1 LSALRVET
9 PSQNVTLYL
18 GDCAEILPTL
28 GRFGVLIA
36 DPPYEFNTSG
46 GGKFR
51 NARNMLEMIEEHG
64 LADGFDHTLL
74 SRFRADSV
82 VCFCHN
88 DQLPK
93 LLPWFASQFERVV
106 LCAWHKD
113 NPMPVANRHYQP
125 DTEFYIHAWSGHAFP
140 RGTLADKKRYVFAPV
155 GKSEFEHPTVKP
167 LKIMRKIIVNVG
179 PLSICDPFMG
189 TGSTGVAAVEA
200 GRRFVGIEREPKF
213 FEIAVQ
219 RISEA
224 LLSAPAIPLVPADEK
239 RGVLL

>member
-1 LSALRVET
+1 MSARRVEHLSDT
-9 PSQNVTLYL
+9 VALYR

-28 GRFGVLIA
+28 GRFGALIA
-36 DPPYEFNTSG
+36 DPPYEFDTSG

-51 NARNMLEMIEEHG
+51 AARDTLEAIEAHG
-64 LADGFDHTLL
+64 LSDGFDEKLL

-93 LLPWFASQFERVV
+93 LLAWFASQFERVV

-140 RGTLADKKRYVFAPV
+140 RGALAEKKRYIFAPV
-155 GKSEFEHPTVKP
+155 GKSEFAHPTVKP
-167 LKIMRKIIVNVG
+167 LTIMRKIIANVG

-213 FEIAVQ
+213 FEIAVK
-219 RISEA
+219 RVSDA
-224 LLSAPAIPLVPADEK
+224 LKNAPATPLAPADEK
-239 RGVLL
+239 RGMLL